1 MFSIYRLHILCII
14 VLEVKELTII
24 ETLRREKGISMKNA
38 ADDLGLRYTT
48 YVKYEK
54 GERQPDSEILI
65 MLADYFGVSVDTLIG
80 RKRDFFQQ
88 KIPILGRIACGMPIL
103 AEENLNGY
111 VDLLKKVKADFALEC
126 KGDSMITA
134 RIFDGDIVFI
144 RQQPD
149 VDDGD
154 IAAVLIGDET
164 TLKKVKHY
172 PNRLVLCPCNPM
184 YQELVYRDE
193 ELNDVRILGKA
204 VWFLSE
210 VRK

>member
-1 MFSIYRLHILCII
+1 MDINKQVSKRLFRAYENSGLSY
-14 VLEVKELTII
+14 LQI
-24 ETLRREKGISMKNA
+24 EQITGISRATIHRIINCSTQKI
-38 ADDLGLRYTT
+38 DI
-48 YVKYEK
+48 
-54 GERQPDSEILI
+54 DSVQLI
-65 MLADYFGVSVDTLIG
+65 SKALGVSPAYVMGWTDDPDYDVG
-80 RKRDFFQQ
+80 RSK
-88 KIPILGRIACGMPIL
+88 KEIPIIGRIACGSPIL
-103 AEENLNGY
+103 AEENFDGFVNLP
-111 VDLLKKVKADFALEC
+111 VTVKADFALTC

-172 PNRLVLCPCNPM
+172 PNRLVLSPCNPM
-184 YQELVYRDE
+184 YNDIIFRDE